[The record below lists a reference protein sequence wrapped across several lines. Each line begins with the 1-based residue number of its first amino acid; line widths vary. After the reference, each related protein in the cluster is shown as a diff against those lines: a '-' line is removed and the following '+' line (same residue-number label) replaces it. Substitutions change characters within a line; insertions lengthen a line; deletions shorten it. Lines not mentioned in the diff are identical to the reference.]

1 MPEFAQKHHRTL
13 LIILL
18 MSYAAG
24 IVGYLSPWSA
34 QFALLTP
41 FHLLLCFAYL
51 LLYME
56 KRSSKLW
63 IFLAIVFIYTW
74 CVECLG
80 VNTGLLFGEYYYG
93 RVLGLKIL
101 GTPLL
106 IGINWLI
113 LVLSIGSLVRRLP
126 KWWLRIVL
134 SALLMT
140 LTDVLIEPMAIRYGL
155 WNWSSPEV
163 PLQNYVMWFLVSLPI
178 FALYERM
185 QLGSENRMA
194 AWVWG
199 LQLLFFASVV
209 WLA

>member
-63 IFLAIVFIYTW
+63 IFLAIVFMYTW

-199 LQLLFFASVV
+199 LQLLFFATVV

>member
-63 IFLAIVFIYTW
+63 IFLAIVFMYTW

-155 WNWSSPEV
+155 WNWGSPEV

-199 LQLLFFASVV
+199 LQLLFFATVV

>member
-199 LQLLFFASVV
+199 LQLLFFATVV

>member
-63 IFLAIVFIYTW
+63 IFLAIVFMYTW

>member
-1 MPEFAQKHHRTL
+1 MPEFAQKQHRTL

-199 LQLLFFASVV
+199 LQLLFFATVV

>member
-1 MPEFAQKHHRTL
+1 MPEFAQKQHRTL